1 MKDKKDIVWSDN
13 LFDKLVKEYANVI
26 LKISDDREKAIR
38 EMINN
43 CEEIKLFKF
52 EDRHLEDKKK
62 LTNNEKKVLG
72 STFSSIL
79 SDDNSINEEIKEN
92 IEALT
97 EDLPDNISSIEI
109 PQLIKL
115 TESEHFR
122 TLKSKISKSVD
133 VTSKTWDFLEN
144 NIVAKFV
151 TDMFF
156 GSGIGMMNLSSYLS
170 TALSDIKTAI
180 KKVTDSSIEDN
191 DKLIENLNKVSNTVT
206 FKLLNSIII
215 EIEKRNEK
223 EAQNFLKKLAIK
235 NIIFKNLDDLDNL
248 NEDELV
254 EGKIYLIKTSGNLV
268 NSTEDNKENNIAVDV
283 NDLVFLKSKNP
294 LIWEKV
300 KNPEKADLFS
310 SLIIVLYNMFVK
322 NKNDFKYITSKF
334 ATEKSKEFL
343 KRINEILVNAD
354 LNEIQKRSECAKTY
368 INHLQK
374 NSAFDPLLSFV
385 AYMSFLNNY
394 KNSYIKFNKES
405 SSNSSKKE
413 TKNKKENYS
422 VITDDIIKDFLNEN
436 LKNIITLKRNLKH
449 YNIIDDNFNINKD
462 TILNNYKN
470 KNEINNI
477 QRILDL
483 YSFKIVEKLNN
494 FDDNFIN
501 NMTNNI
507 IQDINTNDNKK
518 FYRLNKDNYKIII
531 LVLLILN
538 IIFAAINVN
547 NILHNEANKFIIQ
560 IPRIKETQK

>member
-144 NIVAKFV
+144 NIVTKFV

-300 KNPEKADLFS
+300 KNPEKVDLFS
-310 SLIIVLYNMFVK
+310 SLIIVIYNMFIK

-405 SSNSSKKE
+405 SLDKTKKNE
-413 TKNKKENYS
+413 KIKKENYS
-422 VITDDIIKDFLNEN
+422 AINDDIIKKFLNEN
-436 LKNIITLKRNLKH
+436 LENINMFKTNLKRYK
-449 YNIIDDNFNINKD
+449 IINEDFSVDSKF
-462 TILNNYKN
+462 ILNNYHDISNLENLQLIFKLNDFKIDNNFPSFNDDFISKMSIIIIQNINQNKKLYKLNDNNYRQTILNLLIVTMIFIVTSDSDLKNEARKFIKQFPKN
-470 KNEINNI
+470 KG
-477 QRILDL
+477 
-483 YSFKIVEKLNN
+483 
-494 FDDNFIN
+494 
-501 NMTNNI
+501 
-507 IQDINTNDNKK
+507 
-518 FYRLNKDNYKIII
+518 
-531 LVLLILN
+531 
-538 IIFAAINVN
+538 
-547 NILHNEANKFIIQ
+547 
-560 IPRIKETQK
+560 PQK

>member
-26 LKISDDREKAIR
+26 LKISNDREKAIR
-38 EMINN
+38 KMINN

-310 SLIIVLYNMFVK
+310 SLIIVIYNMFIK

-405 SSNSSKKE
+405 SLDKTKKNE
-413 TKNKKENYS
+413 KIKKENYS
-422 VITDDIIKDFLNEN
+422 AINDDIIKKFLNEN
-436 LKNIITLKRNLKH
+436 LENINMFKTNLKRYK
-449 YNIIDDNFNINKD
+449 IINEDFSVDSKF
-462 TILNNYKN
+462 ILNNYHDISNLENLQLIFKLNDFKIDNNFPSFNDDFISKMSIIIIQNINQNKKLYKLNDNNYRQTILNLLIVTMIFIVTSDSDLKNEARKFIKQFPKN
-470 KNEINNI
+470 KG
-477 QRILDL
+477 
-483 YSFKIVEKLNN
+483 
-494 FDDNFIN
+494 
-501 NMTNNI
+501 
-507 IQDINTNDNKK
+507 
-518 FYRLNKDNYKIII
+518 
-531 LVLLILN
+531 
-538 IIFAAINVN
+538 
-547 NILHNEANKFIIQ
+547 
-560 IPRIKETQK
+560 PQK

>member
-13 LFDKLVKEYANVI
+13 LFDKLIKEYANVI

-43 CEEIKLFKF
+43 YEEIKLFKF

-144 NIVAKFV
+144 NIVTKFV

-310 SLIIVLYNMFVK
+310 SLIIVIYNMFIK

-405 SSNSSKKE
+405 SLDKTKKNE
-413 TKNKKENYS
+413 KIKKENYS
-422 VITDDIIKDFLNEN
+422 AINDDIIKKFLNEN
-436 LKNIITLKRNLKH
+436 LENINMFKTNLKRYK
-449 YNIIDDNFNINKD
+449 IINEDFSVDSKF
-462 TILNNYKN
+462 ILNNYHDISNLENLQLIFKLNDFKIDNNFPSFNDDFISKMSIIIIQNINQNKKLYKLNDNNYRQTILNLLIVTMIFIVTSDSDLKNEARKFIKQFPKN
-470 KNEINNI
+470 KG
-477 QRILDL
+477 
-483 YSFKIVEKLNN
+483 
-494 FDDNFIN
+494 
-501 NMTNNI
+501 
-507 IQDINTNDNKK
+507 
-518 FYRLNKDNYKIII
+518 
-531 LVLLILN
+531 
-538 IIFAAINVN
+538 
-547 NILHNEANKFIIQ
+547 
-560 IPRIKETQK
+560 PQK

>member
-144 NIVAKFV
+144 NIVTKFV

-300 KNPEKADLFS
+300 KNPEKVDLFS
-310 SLIIVLYNMFVK
+310 SLIIVIYNMFIK

-405 SSNSSKKE
+405 SLDKTKKNE
-413 TKNKKENYS
+413 KIKKENYS
-422 VITDDIIKDFLNEN
+422 AINDDIIKKFLNEN
-436 LKNIITLKRNLKH
+436 LENINMFKTNLKRYK
-449 YNIIDDNFNINKD
+449 IINEDFSVDSKF
-462 TILNNYKN
+462 ILNNYHDISNLENLQLIFKLNDFKIDNNFPSFNDDFISKMSIIIIQNINQNKKLYKLNDNNYRQTILNLLIVTMIFIVTSDSDLKNEARKFIKQFPKN
-470 KNEINNI
+470 KG
-477 QRILDL
+477 
-483 YSFKIVEKLNN
+483 
-494 FDDNFIN
+494 
-501 NMTNNI
+501 
-507 IQDINTNDNKK
+507 
-518 FYRLNKDNYKIII
+518 
-531 LVLLILN
+531 
-538 IIFAAINVN
+538 
-547 NILHNEANKFIIQ
+547 
-560 IPRIKETQK
+560 PQKW

>member
-144 NIVAKFV
+144 NIVTKFV

-310 SLIIVLYNMFVK
+310 SLIIVIYNMFIK

-405 SSNSSKKE
+405 SLDKTKKNE
-413 TKNKKENYS
+413 KIKKENYS
-422 VITDDIIKDFLNEN
+422 AINDDIIKKFLNEN
-436 LKNIITLKRNLKH
+436 LENINMFKTNLKRYK
-449 YNIIDDNFNINKD
+449 IINEDFSVDSKF
-462 TILNNYKN
+462 ILNNYHDISNLENLQLIFKLNDFKIDNNFPSFNDDFISKMSIIIIQNINQNKKLYKLNDNNYRQTILNLLIVTMIFIVTSDSDLKNEARKFIKQFPKN
-470 KNEINNI
+470 KG
-477 QRILDL
+477 
-483 YSFKIVEKLNN
+483 
-494 FDDNFIN
+494 
-501 NMTNNI
+501 
-507 IQDINTNDNKK
+507 
-518 FYRLNKDNYKIII
+518 
-531 LVLLILN
+531 
-538 IIFAAINVN
+538 
-547 NILHNEANKFIIQ
+547 
-560 IPRIKETQK
+560 PQK

>member
-1 MKDKKDIVWSDN
+1 MKDKKNIVWSDS
-13 LFDKLVKEYANVI
+13 LFDKLIKEYADVI
-26 LKISDDREKAIR
+26 IKISEDREKELK
-38 EMINN
+38 EMIDN

-52 EDRHLEDKKK
+52 EDRHLKDKKK
-62 LTNNEKKVLG
+62 LVNNEKKVLG

-144 NIVAKFV
+144 NIVTKFV

-310 SLIIVLYNMFVK
+310 SLIIVIYNMFIK

-405 SSNSSKKE
+405 SLDKTKKNE
-413 TKNKKENYS
+413 KIKKENYS
-422 VITDDIIKDFLNEN
+422 AINDDIIKKFLNEN
-436 LKNIITLKRNLKH
+436 LENINMFKTNLKRYK
-449 YNIIDDNFNINKD
+449 IINEDFSVDSKF
-462 TILNNYKN
+462 ILNNYHDISNLENLQLIFKLNDFKIDNNFPSFNDDFISKMSIIIIQNINQNKKLYKLNDNNYRQTILNLLIVTMIFIVTSDSDLKNEARKFIKQFPKN
-470 KNEINNI
+470 KG
-477 QRILDL
+477 
-483 YSFKIVEKLNN
+483 
-494 FDDNFIN
+494 
-501 NMTNNI
+501 
-507 IQDINTNDNKK
+507 
-518 FYRLNKDNYKIII
+518 
-531 LVLLILN
+531 
-538 IIFAAINVN
+538 
-547 NILHNEANKFIIQ
+547 
-560 IPRIKETQK
+560 PQK

>member
-1 MKDKKDIVWSDN
+1 MK
-13 LFDKLVKEYANVI
+13 
-26 LKISDDREKAIR
+26 
-38 EMINN
+38 
-43 CEEIKLFKF
+43 
-52 EDRHLEDKKK
+52 DKKK

-300 KNPEKADLFS
+300 KNPEKVDLFS
-310 SLIIVLYNMFVK
+310 SLIIVIYNMFIK

-405 SSNSSKKE
+405 SLDKTKKNE
-413 TKNKKENYS
+413 KIKKENYS
-422 VITDDIIKDFLNEN
+422 AINDDIIKKFLNEN
-436 LKNIITLKRNLKH
+436 LENINMFKTNLKRYK
-449 YNIIDDNFNINKD
+449 IINEDFSVDSKF
-462 TILNNYKN
+462 ILNNYHDISNLENLQLIFKLNDFKIDNNFPSFNDDFISKMSLIIIQNINQNKKLYKLNDNNYRQTILNLLIVTMIFIVTSDSDLKNEARKFIKQFPKN
-470 KNEINNI
+470 KG
-477 QRILDL
+477 
-483 YSFKIVEKLNN
+483 
-494 FDDNFIN
+494 
-501 NMTNNI
+501 
-507 IQDINTNDNKK
+507 
-518 FYRLNKDNYKIII
+518 
-531 LVLLILN
+531 
-538 IIFAAINVN
+538 
-547 NILHNEANKFIIQ
+547 
-560 IPRIKETQK
+560 PQK

>member
-300 KNPEKADLFS
+300 KNPEKVDLFS

-405 SSNSSKKE
+405 SLDKTKKNE
-413 TKNKKENYS
+413 KIKKENYS
-422 VITDDIIKDFLNEN
+422 AINDDIIKKFLNEN
-436 LKNIITLKRNLKH
+436 LENINMFKTNLKRYK
-449 YNIIDDNFNINKD
+449 IINEDFSVDSKF
-462 TILNNYKN
+462 ILNNYHDISNLENLQLIFKLNDFKIDNNFPSFNDDFISKMSIIIIQNINQNKKLYKLNDNNYRQTILNLLIVTMIFIVTSDSDLKNEARKFIKQFPKN
-470 KNEINNI
+470 KG
-477 QRILDL
+477 
-483 YSFKIVEKLNN
+483 
-494 FDDNFIN
+494 
-501 NMTNNI
+501 
-507 IQDINTNDNKK
+507 
-518 FYRLNKDNYKIII
+518 
-531 LVLLILN
+531 
-538 IIFAAINVN
+538 
-547 NILHNEANKFIIQ
+547 
-560 IPRIKETQK
+560 PQK